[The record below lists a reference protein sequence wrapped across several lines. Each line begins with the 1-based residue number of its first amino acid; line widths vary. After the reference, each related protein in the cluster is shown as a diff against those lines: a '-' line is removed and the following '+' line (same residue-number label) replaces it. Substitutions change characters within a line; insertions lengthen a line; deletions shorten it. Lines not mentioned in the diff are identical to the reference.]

1 MNQGYFIPMTHHKV
15 ETEIKRSQFITH
27 IGHVSNRPEAE
38 AFIKQLRLT
47 HPQATHVCW
56 AYIAGAPNTTV
67 MSMSDDGEPNGTA
80 GRPMLN
86 ALQYSGLG
94 EIVAVVVRYFG
105 GTKLGTGGL
114 QRAYGGCVK
123 EALLTLPTQ
132 EKIAQVSLLIE
143 CGYEFEAL
151 VRHVLQQYNALLEQC
166 DYGQNITLQLQV
178 ALEQVNALTAELTN
192 RSSGA
197 IHSKLLNNIR

>member
-1 MNQGYFIPMTHHKV
+1 MKQGYFIPSTHHIV
-15 ETEIKRSQFITH
+15 ETDIKRSQFITH
-27 IGHVSNRPEAE
+27 IGHATNRAEAE
-38 AFIKQLRLT
+38 AFIKQLRFT

-67 MSMSDDGEPNGTA
+67 TSMSDDGEPSGTA

-86 ALQYSGLG
+86 ALQHSGLG
-94 EIVAVVVRYFG
+94 EIVAAVVRYFG

-123 EALLTLPTQ
+123 EALATLPTQ
-132 EKIAQVSLLIE
+132 EKIAQTTLVLE

-151 VRHVLQQYNALLEQC
+151 IRHLLTHYPAQLVQC
-166 DYGQNITLQLQV
+166 DYGEKLSMQLLV
-178 ALEQVNALTAELTN
+178 AIDQCEVLKADLIN
-192 RSSGA
+192 RSAGA
-197 IHSKLLNNIR
+197 IQVKQSLEK